1 MSPVATRSQLPVI
14 RSCDRRAHVGTVT
27 VAHLTPPLAAPSLGS
42 AIGALRA
49 RGLRISTARRLVL
62 EALYDAS
69 GPVSAEML
77 TDRLP
82 ALDVAS
88 VYRNLD
94 VLEELGLVRHVHLGH
109 GPGLYS
115 LVAPG
120 ALEFVTCERCGAFEA
135 VEPARLEAVRGLIE
149 DELGYRPRFTHF
161 PIVGV
166 CGECRA

>member
-1 MSPVATRSQLPVI
+1 MSPVI
-14 RSCDRRAHVGTVT
+14 RSGEPREQGGTVT

-49 RGLRISTARRLVL
+49 RGLRISAARRLVL
-62 EALYDAS
+62 EALYDAR

-77 TDRLP
+77 AERLGG
-82 ALDVAS
+82 LDVGS

-94 VLEELGLVRHVHLGH
+94 VLEELGLVRHVHLLH

-115 LVAPG
+115 LADV
-120 ALEFVTCERCGAFEA
+120 EFATCERCGAFEA
-135 VEPARLEAVRGLIE
+135 VEPARLDEVRDLIE
-149 DELGYRPRFTHF
+149 RELGYRSRFTHF

-166 CGECRA
+166 CAGCRS